1 MLYFCNVP
9 LLIYQVNQLSGS
21 FLSTRLL
28 PYHHAPTQYNEVE
41 FFGVEYLYQQA
52 GRQFVLSEDSTLLDD
67 GVVDEMDEGFVDE
80 SMAAPSISE
89 HLLTVGAGA
98 LGEEVEEEEE
108 TEEDEVCAMH
118 K

>member
-1 MLYFCNVP
+1 M
-9 LLIYQVNQLSGS
+9 
-21 FLSTRLL
+21 
-28 PYHHAPTQYNEVE
+28 
-41 FFGVEYLYQQA
+41 
-52 GRQFVLSEDSTLLDD
+52 
-67 GVVDEMDEGFVDE
+67 DEMDEGFVDD

-108 TEEDEVCAMH
+108 ETEEDEVCAMH